1 MSSSR
6 IVQKQSRTSCR
17 YRGLQKKKQERT
29 LKKSV
34 ITTIYKLLSVSSINV
49 GIYYKLCSWKTEVN
63 SVAFLK
69 MREKIKM
76 LESR

>member
-17 YRGLQKKKQERT
+17 YWGLQKKKQERT

-34 ITTIYKLLSVSSINV
+34 ITTIYKLLLVSSINV
-49 GIYYKLCSWKTEVN
+49 GIYYKLCS
-63 SVAFLK
+63 
-69 MREKIKM
+69 
-76 LESR
+76 LENGGKQCGLFKNARKDKDIRK